1 MKITNLSSKYKFVGS
16 YGNASDFKRRHKH
29 LMKAFKGTG
38 YTIAVHQTDEL
49 CYKFSEIE
57 NEQIDEIIVS
67 PFNDFGV
74 INILAERDKSD
85 TTYDYL
91 NKGEQ
96 E

>member
-1 MKITNLSSKYKFVGS
+1 MKITNLSSEYEFVGS
-16 YGNASDFKRRHKH
+16 YGNVSDFKRRHKH
-29 LMKAFKGTG
+29 LMNAFKGKG
-38 YTIAVHQTDEL
+38 YIISVHQTNEL
-49 CYKFSEIE
+49 VHKLSEIK

-67 PFNDFGV
+67 PFNDYGV
-74 INILAERDKSD
+74 VNILKKRDKSD